1 MRAFGSFGFQ
11 RAKIRYN
18 QEPDK
23 KDLFY
28 HLVNVSDVP
37 YSCVLRSA
45 EFRSRH
51 TTLIHKNRPSR

>member
-11 RAKIRYN
+11 RAKIRCD

-28 HLVNVSDVP
+28 HLVNISHV
-37 YSCVLRSA
+37 
-45 EFRSRH
+45 
-51 TTLIHKNRPSR
+51 